1 MKQKPKLLS
10 GGLTHRFIRGYTVSM
25 KRNRKPPL
33 EVVEDV
39 IMFATPFGDYMGN
52 VINNIGQS
60 LTQTQDKA
68 NYDNA
73 ESEME
78 DLFQKDKNSSGIGIS
93 N

>member
-1 MKQKPKLLS
+1 MDKETLS
-10 GGLTHRFIRGYTVSM
+10 HYGLILISIMIVSV
-25 KRNRKPPL
+25 L
-33 EVVEDV
+33 IV
-39 IMFATPFGDYMGN
+39 FATPFGDYMGN

>member
-1 MKQKPKLLS
+1 MDKETLS
-10 GGLTHRFIRGYTVSM
+10 HYGLILISLMIVSV
-25 KRNRKPPL
+25 L
-33 EVVEDV
+33 IV
-39 IMFATPFGDYMGN
+39 FATPFGDYIGN

-60 LTQTQDKA
+60 MTQTQDKA

>member
-1 MKQKPKLLS
+1 MDKETLS
-10 GGLTHRFIRGYTVSM
+10 HYGLILMSLMIVSV
-25 KRNRKPPL
+25 L
-33 EVVEDV
+33 
-39 IMFATPFGDYMGN
+39 IIFATPFGDYMGN

>member
-1 MKQKPKLLS
+1 MDKETLS
-10 GGLTHRFIRGYTVSM
+10 HYGLILISLMIVSV
-25 KRNRKPPL
+25 L
-33 EVVEDV
+33 IVL
-39 IMFATPFGDYMGN
+39 ATPFGDYMGN

-78 DLFQKDKNSSGIGIS
+78 DLFNKNKNSSGIGIS

>member
-1 MKQKPKLLS
+1 MDKETLS
-10 GGLTHRFIRGYTVSM
+10 HYGLILISIMIVSV
-25 KRNRKPPL
+25 L
-33 EVVEDV
+33 IV
-39 IMFATPFGDYMGN
+39 FATPFGDYMGN

-78 DLFQKDKNSSGIGIS
+78 DLFNKNKNSSGIGIS

>member
-1 MKQKPKLLS
+1 MDKETLS
-10 GGLTHRFIRGYTVSM
+10 HYGLILVSIM
-25 KRNRKPPL
+25 IVSVL
-33 EVVEDV
+33 

-60 LTQTQDKA
+60 MTQTQDKA

-78 DLFQKDKNSSGIGIS
+78 DLFNKNKNSSGIGIS

>member
-1 MKQKPKLLS
+1 MDKETLS
-10 GGLTHRFIRGYTVSM
+10 HYGLILISLMIVSV
-25 KRNRKPPL
+25 L
-33 EVVEDV
+33 
-39 IMFATPFGDYMGN
+39 IIFATPFGDYMGN
-52 VINNIGQS
+52 VINNIGKS

>member
-1 MKQKPKLLS
+1 MDKETLS
-10 GGLTHRFIRGYTVSM
+10 HYGLILISLMIVSV
-25 KRNRKPPL
+25 L
-33 EVVEDV
+33 IV
-39 IMFATPFGDYMGN
+39 FATPFGDYMGN

-60 LTQTQDKA
+60 MTQTQDKA

>member
-1 MKQKPKLLS
+1 MDKETLS
-10 GGLTHRFIRGYTVSM
+10 HYGLILVS
-25 KRNRKPPL
+25 
-33 EVVEDV
+33 
-39 IMFATPFGDYMGN
+39 IMIVSVLIIFATPFGEYMGN

-60 LTQTQDKA
+60 MTQTQDKA

>member
-1 MKQKPKLLS
+1 MSLS
-10 GGLTHRFIRGYTVSM
+10 IMIVSV
-25 KRNRKPPL
+25 L
-33 EVVEDV
+33 
-39 IMFATPFGDYMGN
+39 IIFATPFGDYMGN
-52 VINNIGQS
+52 VRNNIGQS
-60 LTQTQDKA
+60 MTQTQDKA

>member
-1 MKQKPKLLS
+1 MDKETLS
-10 GGLTHRFIRGYTVSM
+10 HYGLILMSLMIVSV
-25 KRNRKPPL
+25 L
-33 EVVEDV
+33 IV
-39 IMFATPFGDYMGN
+39 FATPFGDYMGN

-78 DLFQKDKNSSGIGIS
+78 DLFKKDKNSSGIGIS

>member
-1 MKQKPKLLS
+1 MDKETLS
-10 GGLTHRFIRGYTVSM
+10 HYGLILVSIM
-25 KRNRKPPL
+25 IVSVL
-33 EVVEDV
+33 

-60 LTQTQDKA
+60 MTQTQDKA

>member
-1 MKQKPKLLS
+1 MDKETLS
-10 GGLTHRFIRGYTVSM
+10 HYGLILTSLMIVSV
-25 KRNRKPPL
+25 L
-33 EVVEDV
+33 
-39 IMFATPFGDYMGN
+39 IIFATPFGDYMGN

>member
-1 MKQKPKLLS
+1 MDKETLS
-10 GGLTHRFIRGYTVSM
+10 HYGLILISIMIVSV
-25 KRNRKPPL
+25 L
-33 EVVEDV
+33 

>member
-1 MKQKPKLLS
+1 MDKETLS
-10 GGLTHRFIRGYTVSM
+10 HYGLILVS
-25 KRNRKPPL
+25 
-33 EVVEDV
+33 
-39 IMFATPFGDYMGN
+39 IMIVSVLIVFATPFGDYMGN

>member
-1 MKQKPKLLS
+1 MDKETLS
-10 GGLTHRFIRGYTVSM
+10 HYGLILMSLMIVSV
-25 KRNRKPPL
+25 L
-33 EVVEDV
+33 IV
-39 IMFATPFGDYMGN
+39 FATPFGDYMGN

-78 DLFQKDKNSSGIGIS
+78 DLFNKNKNSSGIGIS

>member
-1 MKQKPKLLS
+1 MDKETLS
-10 GGLTHRFIRGYTVSM
+10 HYGLILISLMIVSV
-25 KRNRKPPL
+25 L
-33 EVVEDV
+33 IV
-39 IMFATPFGDYMGN
+39 FATPFGDYIGN

>member
-1 MKQKPKLLS
+1 MDRETLS
-10 GGLTHRFIRGYTVSM
+10 HYGLILTSLMIVSV
-25 KRNRKPPL
+25 L
-33 EVVEDV
+33 
-39 IMFATPFGDYMGN
+39 IIFATPFGDYMGN

>member
-1 MKQKPKLLS
+1 MDKETLS
-10 GGLTHRFIRGYTVSM
+10 HYGLILISIMIVSV
-25 KRNRKPPL
+25 L
-33 EVVEDV
+33 IV
-39 IMFATPFGDYMGN
+39 FATPFGDYMGN

-78 DLFQKDKNSSGIGIS
+78 DLFQKNKNSSGIGIS

>member
-1 MKQKPKLLS
+1 MDKETLS
-10 GGLTHRFIRGYTVSM
+10 HYGLILISLMIVSV
-25 KRNRKPPL
+25 L
-33 EVVEDV
+33 IV
-39 IMFATPFGDYMGN
+39 FATPLGDYIGN

>member
-1 MKQKPKLLS
+1 MDKETLS
-10 GGLTHRFIRGYTVSM
+10 HYGLILISLMIVSVFI
-25 KRNRKPPL
+25 
-33 EVVEDV
+33 
-39 IMFATPFGDYMGN
+39 IFATPFGDYMGN

>member
-1 MKQKPKLLS
+1 MDKETLS
-10 GGLTHRFIRGYTVSM
+10 HYGLILISLMIVSV
-25 KRNRKPPL
+25 L
-33 EVVEDV
+33 IV
-39 IMFATPFGDYMGN
+39 FATPFGDYMGN

>member
-1 MKQKPKLLS
+1 MDKETLS
-10 GGLTHRFIRGYTVSM
+10 HYGLILVS
-25 KRNRKPPL
+25 
-33 EVVEDV
+33 
-39 IMFATPFGDYMGN
+39 IMIVSVLIVFATPFGDYMGN

-78 DLFQKDKNSSGIGIS
+78 DLFNKNKNSSGIGIS

>member
-1 MKQKPKLLS
+1 MDKETLS
-10 GGLTHRFIRGYTVSM
+10 HYGLILVS
-25 KRNRKPPL
+25 
-33 EVVEDV
+33 
-39 IMFATPFGDYMGN
+39 IMIVSVLIIFATPFGEYMGN

-60 LTQTQDKA
+60 MTQTQDKA

-78 DLFQKDKNSSGIGIS
+78 DLFNKNKNSSGIGIS

>member
-1 MKQKPKLLS
+1 MDKETLS
-10 GGLTHRFIRGYTVSM
+10 QYGLISISLMIVSV
-25 KRNRKPPL
+25 L
-33 EVVEDV
+33 

>member
-1 MKQKPKLLS
+1 MDKETLS
-10 GGLTHRFIRGYTVSM
+10 HYGLILVS
-25 KRNRKPPL
+25 
-33 EVVEDV
+33 
-39 IMFATPFGDYMGN
+39 IMIVSVLIVFATPFGDYMGN

-60 LTQTQDKA
+60 MTQTQDKA

>member
-1 MKQKPKLLS
+1 MDKETLS
-10 GGLTHRFIRGYTVSM
+10 HYGLILVSIM
-25 KRNRKPPL
+25 IVSVL
-33 EVVEDV
+33 
-39 IMFATPFGDYMGN
+39 IMFATPFGDYMGI

-60 LTQTQDKA
+60 MTQTQDKA

-78 DLFQKDKNSSGIGIS
+78 DLFNKNKNSSGIGIS

>member
-1 MKQKPKLLS
+1 MDKETLS
-10 GGLTHRFIRGYTVSM
+10 HYGLILVSIM
-25 KRNRKPPL
+25 IVSVL
-33 EVVEDV
+33 

>member
-1 MKQKPKLLS
+1 MDKETLS
-10 GGLTHRFIRGYTVSM
+10 QYGLISISIMIVSV
-25 KRNRKPPL
+25 L
-33 EVVEDV
+33 
-39 IMFATPFGDYMGN
+39 IMFATPFGEYMGN

>member
-1 MKQKPKLLS
+1 MDKETLS
-10 GGLTHRFIRGYTVSM
+10 HYGLILISLMIVSV
-25 KRNRKPPL
+25 L
-33 EVVEDV
+33 
-39 IMFATPFGDYMGN
+39 IIFATPFGDYMGN

>member
-1 MKQKPKLLS
+1 MGNNHLKWWRMSLS
-10 GGLTHRFIRGYTVSM
+10 LMIVSV
-25 KRNRKPPL
+25 L
-33 EVVEDV
+33 
-39 IMFATPFGDYMGN
+39 IIFATPFGDYMGN